1 MSRSEIFLFLCLAF
15 IIGVA
20 LRSWLEFSFLISYT
34 LFLFSLV
41 IGILGWRS
49 QKIRLFSFMLLFL
62 FLGIWRYELD
72 ISKIEKKI
80 QSYNNKRINFIGLV
94 VEEPDIRKDHTKLI
108 IKCKKIFGAG
118 KEKKIS
124 GRVLVKTSLYP
135 SYQYGDEL
143 EIVCHLKTPEKI
155 NDFDWPNYLKSKK
168 IYSVCY
174 YPEIRLVDRGRGNFI
189 YRKIFILKN
198 KLRTIIDSS
207 LPEPVASLFSALL
220 FGVRKGLSPEL
231 NETFKKVGLSHILA
245 ISGQHITIISSILT
259 VLITSLFLN
268 FLNHKKTFILSFI
281 ILFLFIILIGSPVS
295 AVRAGIMGFL
305 GGLAP
310 FINRREVPLNTLVF
324 AGTLMVL
331 INPQILRFD
340 TGFQLSFLAVLG
352 IIYLIPIF
360 LNYFPFFKKI
370 SKFLELKTIILMVF
384 STQIMTLP
392 WVIYKFQIFSLI
404 GILANLLILPVIPF
418 LLFLGL
424 LVSLIGL
431 FWLTL
436 AKILFW
442 IIWLLLTY
450 ILKVSEGL
458 ARFPWS
464 ALETGKPPLIIIL
477 VIYLGMWWIIRG
489 LNRREKILT
498 SDSMKL

>member
-15 IIGVA
+15 VVGVA

-41 IGILGWRS
+41 IGVLGWRN
-49 QKIRLFSFMLLFL
+49 QRIRLFSFILFFL

-72 ISKIEKKI
+72 ISGVEKKI
-80 QSYNNKRINFIGLV
+80 QSYNNKRVNFIGLIT
-94 VEEPDIRKDHTKLI
+94 EEPDIRKDHVKLI
-108 IKCKKIFGAG
+108 IKCKKVFEAG

-124 GRVLVKTSLYP
+124 GRVLAKTSLYP

-143 EIVCHLKTPEKI
+143 EIVCHLRTPEKI
-155 NDFDWPNYLKSKK
+155 NDFDWVGYLKSKK

-174 YPEIRLVDRGRGNFI
+174 YPKIRLVSRGGGNFI
-189 YRKIFILKN
+189 YRKIFIFKN
-198 KLRTIIDSS
+198 KLRTMIDSS
-207 LPEPVASLFSALL
+207 LPEPSASLFSALL
-220 FGVRKGLSPEL
+220 LGVRKGLTPQL

-259 VLITSLFLN
+259 ALITSLFLN
-268 FLNHKKTFILSFI
+268 FLDRKKTFILSFI
-281 ILFLFIILIGSPVS
+281 ILSFFIILIGSPVS

-310 FINRREVPLNTLVF
+310 FINRREAPLNALIF

-340 TGFQLSFLAVLG
+340 VGFQLSFLAVLG

-360 LNYFPFFKKI
+360 LNYFSFLKKL
-370 SKFLELKTIILMVF
+370 SKFLELKTIILMVL
-384 STQIMTLP
+384 SAQIMTLP

-404 GILANLLILPVIPF
+404 GILANLLILPIIPF
-418 LLFLGL
+418 LLSFGL
-424 LVSLIGL
+424 LVSLVGF

-450 ILKVSEGL
+450 ILKVSESL
-458 ARFPWS
+458 AKFPWS
-464 ALETGKPPLIIIL
+464 ALEIGRPPLIIIL
-477 VIYLGMWWIIRG
+477 VIYFSMWWIIKR
-489 LNRREKILT
+489 LNRREKTLT
-498 SDSMKL
+498 LNSMKL